1 MSYYSD
7 NNYYL
12 FTGIQVWSM
21 YKQRPQHTSRALYLR
36 WEFLPSCLH
45 PLQSMEQDTLLWVP
59 LHGSY
64 SSMYVIYVT
73 FLLVTHLEPVWD
85 TCLPSVIHPSV
96 YTTQAYIQSPEWVY
110 MSINNL
116 QGYSVLERHSSPL
129 TSTTVDSCALLFS
142 LLSSTWTLKSLP

>member
-21 YKQRPQHTSRALYLR
+21 YKQRPQQTSRALYLR

-45 PLQSMEQDTLLWVP
+45 PLRSMEQDTLLWVP
-59 LHGSY
+59 LHVSY

-73 FLLVTHLEPVWD
+73 FLSVIHLEPVWD
-85 TCLPSVIHPSV
+85 TCLPSVIHPSA
-96 YTTQAYIQSPEWVY
+96 YTTQAYIQSPEWVC

-116 QGYSVLERHSSPL
+116 EGYSVLERHSSPL
-129 TSTTVDSCALLFS
+129 TSTTVDYCALLFL
-142 LLSSTWTLKSLP
+142 LLSPTWTLKSLP